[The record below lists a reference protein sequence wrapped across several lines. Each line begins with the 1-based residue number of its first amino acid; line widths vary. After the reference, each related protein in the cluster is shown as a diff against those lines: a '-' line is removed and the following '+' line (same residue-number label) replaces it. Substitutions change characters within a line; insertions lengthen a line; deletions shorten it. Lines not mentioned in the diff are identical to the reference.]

1 MELKFKLY
9 GLTEDLKNSRG
20 KKKKRSKKSISEIN
34 AMVEALVKESM
45 PESAQQRKSKPV
57 LPSKMKNVAPNN
69 KQNISPDAKSGLRQH
84 LNKKMSTG
92 EPTRN
97 DTSSIKGVN
106 DQSQH
111 RIRDQSPPLLG
122 TTSDGYLGKSN
133 PRMANSQQYVLDT
146 DGNVQIGLKEGE
158 QIIELS
164 PEQCNILLELFES
177 NGNEPPL
184 NTDSSPQPDVSAKQE
199 CLSPVTSTSNM
210 LERLLRRSD
219 TSSDG
224 CSDCSGLEESTE
236 SEMELR

>member
-92 EPTRN
+92 GPTRN